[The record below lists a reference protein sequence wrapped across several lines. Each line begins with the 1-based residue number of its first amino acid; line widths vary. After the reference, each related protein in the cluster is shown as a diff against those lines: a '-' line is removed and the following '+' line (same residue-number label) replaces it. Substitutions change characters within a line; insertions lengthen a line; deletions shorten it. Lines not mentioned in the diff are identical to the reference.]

1 MRLFCIIGYL
11 GGRLM
16 QTVNS
21 FVLGEI
27 VNTQILQEIQDK
39 FSEVTGFG
47 AVIVDREGNPVTH
60 PSNFTEFCSY
70 IRSFPPGLFRCVN
83 SDDWGGRQRKKPLVY
98 LCHSGLTDLAAP
110 IIVQNEYIG
119 AFLAGQVVLE
129 QKDYDAKAEMLRRT
143 ANLNLD
149 ERLLADFFDIVPVVP
164 EQRIKAA
171 ADLIY
176 IMSNYIVEIG
186 VANIVGKQLVDELQA
201 KANLESLLRATELK
215 ALQSQINP
223 HFLFNTLNTIARLA
237 LLEGASQ
244 TQEVVYALSDL
255 LRNNLRDI
263 EVLRTLDQELKSIRD
278 YLTIQQVRFGER
290 IQVAIEVDSQILNM
304 KIPALT
310 LQPLVE
316 NSIIHGLE
324 NKVEGGKIEI
334 TGTIHGNQM
343 IICVSDTGIGIPEE
357 IIRSIFQ
364 AEKRTQTHG
373 QTTGLGIINVHKRI
387 QHYFGSEYGLVLDSK
402 LGAGTTISIRL
413 PVCQA

>member
-1 MRLFCIIGYL
+1 
-11 GGRLM
+11 M

-47 AVIVDREGNPVTH
+47 AVIVDREGNPVTR
-60 PSNFTEFCSY
+60 PSNFTKFCSY
-70 IRSFPPGLFRCVN
+70 IRSFPPGLLRCVN
-83 SDDWGGRQRKKPLVY
+83 CDDWGGRQRKKPFVY

-129 QKDYDAKAEMLRRT
+129 QNDYDAKAEMLRRT
-143 ANLNLD
+143 AKLNLD

-278 YLTIQQVRFGER
+278 YLTIQQVRYGER
-290 IQVAIEVDSQILNM
+290 IQAVIEVDSQILDI

-334 TGTIHGNQM
+334 TGNIDGDQ
-343 IICVSDTGIGIPEE
+343 IIIRVSDTGVGMPEAA
-357 IIRSIFQ
+357 IRTIFQ

-402 LGAGTTISIRL
+402 LGVGTTISIRL
-413 PVCQA
+413 PVCQV